1 MALPL
6 FGIEMKTDFF
16 QSCGHYWVFQIC
28 WHIECSTFT
37 ASSFRTWNSSTRIP
51 SPPLAFFVVML
62 PKAHLTSHS
71 RMVGSR
77 WVRVITPSWLSGSWR
92 SFLYSSSVYSCH
104 LFLIMDDVYFYVP
117 AILLLSLHT
126 SFQVII
132 LQEQF
137 FSIPILQ
144 IKKMTFTNVDRMVK
158 VGLP

>member
-1 MALPL
+1 
-6 FGIEMKTDFF
+6 
-16 QSCGHYWVFQIC
+16 
-28 WHIECSTFT
+28 
-37 ASSFRTWNSSTRIP
+37 
-51 SPPLAFFVVML
+51 
-62 PKAHLTSHS
+62 
-71 RMVGSR
+71 
-77 WVRVITPSWLSGSWR
+77 
-92 SFLYSSSVYSCH
+92 
-104 LFLIMDDVYFYVP
+104 MDDVYFYVP